1 MIGKT
6 SNVVLRIISGNPS
19 HFSSTKQK
27 NQTHQSNATS
37 EVAILQMTV
46 TLTWCFSG
54 PETLDQR
61 QSISSHLP

>member
-27 NQTHQSNATS
+27 NQTPQSNAIS

-46 TLTWCFSG
+46 TLTWCFI
-54 PETLDQR
+54 EILDQR

>member
-27 NQTHQSNATS
+27 NQTHQSNAIS

-46 TLTWCFSG
+46 TLTWGFI
-54 PETLDQR
+54 EILD
-61 QSISSHLP
+61 